1 MLIALAHFL
10 DHQPLFATHQFSSSD
25 KIWGGV
31 RREEHWHMWVRAE
44 AAMMCLIVILSQCG
58 GGERGAKVNNTPEI
72 SQLSE
77 C

>member
-1 MLIALAHFL
+1 
-10 DHQPLFATHQFSSSD
+10 
-25 KIWGGV
+25 
-31 RREEHWHMWVRAE
+31 MWVRAE
-44 AAMMCLIVILSQCG
+44 AAMMCLIVILSQFREG

>member
-1 MLIALAHFL
+1 
-10 DHQPLFATHQFSSSD
+10 
-25 KIWGGV
+25 
-31 RREEHWHMWVRAE
+31 MWVRAE